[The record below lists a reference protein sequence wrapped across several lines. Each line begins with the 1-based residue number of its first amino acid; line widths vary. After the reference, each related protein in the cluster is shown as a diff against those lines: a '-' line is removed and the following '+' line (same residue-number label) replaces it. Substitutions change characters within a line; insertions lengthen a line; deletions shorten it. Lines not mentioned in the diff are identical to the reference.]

1 MSGLR
6 CSPSFS
12 SRERPPSPTYIASR
26 RTGMELS
33 RRALASLWGRM
44 FTTQS
49 SDPAVVSSAGD
60 AMPTVASPDER
71 SQTQELTATA
81 TWWTLLLLLIPWQKP
96 RPTEEWDASRG
107 IGDWQSRL
115 EQYNAWAAQAGTAG
129 GEEDDSRTRTRAE
142 RRTIPTSLM
151 PSLPRLRVGAQ
162 RRRGVRRRPVIACDS
177 ALMSELN
184 LCDAASCMRSL

>member
-1 MSGLR
+1 
-6 CSPSFS
+6 
-12 SRERPPSPTYIASR
+12 
-26 RTGMELS
+26 MELS

-129 GEEDDSRTRTRAE
+129 GEEDDSSSEDDDAGGEEDDPDEFDALAAE
-142 RRTIPTSLM
+142 ATGGRPASTGGEEETCD
-151 PSLPRLRVGAQ
+151 RL
-162 RRRGVRRRPVIACDS
+162 
-177 ALMSELN
+177 
-184 LCDAASCMRSL
+184 